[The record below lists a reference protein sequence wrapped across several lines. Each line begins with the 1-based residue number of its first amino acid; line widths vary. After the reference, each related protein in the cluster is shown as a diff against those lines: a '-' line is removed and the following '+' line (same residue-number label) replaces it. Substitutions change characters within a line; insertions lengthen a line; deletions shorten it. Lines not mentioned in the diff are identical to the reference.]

1 MTPSNSVRY
10 HPPTKPTFRQTIL
23 WFLAGTTGMF
33 LIVSAI
39 FAIKLGSEG
48 RLPFFNTHNT
58 AQTASRPARTADNAT
73 ATPPIASQ
81 SAAESA
87 AAPAASSSAK
97 EFISGAEGILPPEAA
112 HLAKVGIA
120 TEQPPLGAAP
130 PAPPPQNIPSTQ
142 AAPTPPGGAATRPS
156 PASETVEATVH
167 AWASAWKRK
176 DAAAYLKHYAPD
188 FQPARGLSREEWI
201 EQRRQRLAKP
211 GDIDISIADIDIA
224 TNDDKANARFTQI
237 YRSGPQKLSETK
249 TLELALR
256 DGAWLIVQERIGR

>member
-1 MTPSNSVRY
+1 MTPNTSVRY
-10 HPPTKPTFRQTIL
+10 PPPASHTFKQTIL
-23 WFLAGTTGMF
+23 WFLAGTAGMF

-39 FAIKLGSEG
+39 FVIKLGSEG

-120 TEQPPLGAAP
+120 PEQPALGAPPSTP
-130 PAPPPQNIPSTQ
+130 PAQ
-142 AAPTPPGGAATRPS
+142 AASTLPSGAANPKP
-156 PASETVEATVH
+156 PASETVETTLH

-176 DAAAYLKHYAPD
+176 DAAAYLSHYAPD
-188 FQPARGLSREEWI
+188 FQPARGLSRKEWI

-211 GDIDISIADIDIA
+211 SDIDISIADIDIA
-224 TNDDKANARFTQI
+224 TNDDKATARFTQI

-249 TLELALR
+249 TLELALHN
-256 DGAWLIVQERIGR
+256 GTWQIVQERIGR

>member
-1 MTPSNSVRY
+1 MTPNTSVRY
-10 HPPTKPTFRQTIL
+10 PPPASHTFKQTIL

-33 LIVSAI
+33 LIVSVI

-48 RLPFFNTHNT
+48 RLPFFNTHHAPKT
-58 AQTASRPARTADNAT
+58 AAQPALTADNTT
-73 ATPPIASQ
+73 AKPPIASR
-81 SAAESA
+81 SATDAA
-87 AAPAASSSAK
+87 AAPTASSETK
-97 EFISGAEGILPPEAA
+97 EFISGAESILPPEAA

-120 TEQPPLGAAP
+120 PEQPALGAAP
-130 PAPPPQNIPSTQ
+130 STPPAQAASTQ
-142 AAPTPPGGAATRPS
+142 PSGATNLKP
-156 PASETVEATVH
+156 PASETVETTLH

-188 FQPARGLSREEWI
+188 FQPARGLSREEWM

-224 TNDDKANARFTQI
+224 TNDDKVTARFTQI

-256 DGAWLIVQERIGR
+256 NGTWQIVQERIGR

>member
-1 MTPSNSVRY
+1 MRQSLRSSRISSSVTPY
-10 HPPTKPTFRQTIL
+10 F
-23 WFLAGTTGMF
+23 W
-33 LIVSAI
+33 
-39 FAIKLGSEG
+39 
-48 RLPFFNTHNT
+48 
-58 AQTASRPARTADNAT
+58 

-130 PAPPPQNIPSTQ
+130 PAPPPQNTPSTQ

-156 PASETVEATVH
+156 PASESVEATLH
-167 AWASAWKRK
+167 AWASAWKSK
-176 DAAAYLKHYAPD
+176 DAAAYLSHYAPD
-188 FQPARGLSREEWI
+188 FQPARGEWI

-224 TNDDKANARFTQI
+224 TNDDKATARFTQI

-256 DGAWLIVQERIGR
+256 NGKTRDLVPGSSLITFKTKVAV

>member
-23 WFLAGTTGMF
+23 WFLAGTAGMF

-130 PAPPPQNIPSTQ
+130 PAPPPPD
-142 AAPTPPGGAATRPS
+142 PPLPAHPGAATVFS
-156 PASETVEATVH
+156 PFKAATAILTVEQGGLLEHRSVRVQGSSAMLSVPITAAH
-167 AWASAWKRK
+167 APHAH
-176 DAAAYLKHYAPD
+176 AAVTL
-188 FQPARGLSREEWI
+188 L
-201 EQRRQRLAKP
+201 RQDP
-211 GDIDISIADIDIA
+211 E
-224 TNDDKANARFTQI
+224 
-237 YRSGPQKLSETK
+237 RS
-249 TLELALR
+249 
-256 DGAWLIVQERIGR
+256 